1 MKPWLKR
8 TVVGLFGAS
17 ALLGG
22 VAACSNTQHGHH
34 GWHTSG
40 SDEDIA
46 KFKARAVEK
55 LADRL
60 ALDAAQKAKLAA
72 LIDRVQE
79 QRLALRGTTDP
90 RQDLQSLVKDGTFD
104 RWHAQDLVNAKLQ
117 AVRDKSPQVIAALA
131 DFYDALKPEQQQKV
145 REYLQ
150 RAGHHRWG

>member
-22 VAACSNTQHGHH
+22 VAACSNTQYGHH

-40 SDEDIA
+40 GGEDIA

-60 ALDAAQKAKLAA
+60 ALDAAQKTKLAA

-79 QRLALRGTTDP
+79 QHLALRGATVP
-90 RQDLQSLVKDGTFD
+90 RHDLQSLVKDGTFD
-104 RWHAQDLVNAKLQ
+104 RWHAQDLVNGKLN
-117 AVRDKSPQVIAALA
+117 AVREKSPQVIAALA
-131 DFYDALKPEQQQKV
+131 DFYDGLKPEQQQKV
-145 REYLQ
+145 REFLQ
-150 RAGHHRWG
+150 RGTRRWG